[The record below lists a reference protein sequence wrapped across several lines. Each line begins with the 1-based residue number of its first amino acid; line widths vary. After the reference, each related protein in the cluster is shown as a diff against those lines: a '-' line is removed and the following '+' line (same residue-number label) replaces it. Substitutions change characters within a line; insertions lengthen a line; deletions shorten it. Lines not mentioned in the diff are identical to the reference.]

1 MWPSVRAL
9 GAAHVIELRDMIR
22 QLRHDLTAS
31 LTDGAGEPVRFEL
44 GPVQI
49 ETTVVV
55 ERAAEAGG
63 KVRFLVVEADGKG
76 SASHSRSQRITLT
89 LTPKTVAP
97 DGTARTAL
105 IASGEGDQ
113 EL

>member
-1 MWPSVRAL
+1 M
-9 GAAHVIELRDMIR
+9 IE
-22 QLRHDLTAS
+22 QLRRELTAAV
-31 LTDGAGEPVRFEL
+31 TEGAGEPVRFEL

-55 ERAAEAGG
+55 ERAAEANGR
-63 KVRFLVVEADGKG
+63 VRFWVVEAGGKG
-76 SASHSRSQRITLT
+76 SGSHSQSQRITLT

-105 IASGEGDQ
+105 IASGEVEP